1 MSIPIA
7 LAIYGG
13 CMFGMGLLIGAAIH
27 RTNPVVERPIR
38 TVKLRGELVDIVLFG
53 PPPAQACTAPSGQ
66 CQLAARVPPKTQRR
80 ADLDSARP
88 TSLFVPSSQR

>member
-1 MSIPIA
+1 MSIAIA

-38 TVKLRGELVDIVLFG
+38 TVKLRGNVDIVLFG
-53 PPPAQACTAPSGQ
+53 PSPAQACTAPNAKA
-66 CQLAARVPPKTQRR
+66 QLGGRVPPKMRTV
-80 ADLDSARP
+80 ADIEPARP